1 MTSGTRLCA
10 AIAQRPHGLRSPP
23 GELHQGGARAF
34 RDAGGRRD
42 LRHGRGDIFEHSVG
56 HGGRA
61 VRSLTR
67 MSTIALFA
75 IAAALLGETQVSNA
89 QSPYSYPWCA
99 IYPGD
104 NNGPGGALSCYYTS
118 WEQCRTT
125 MFGIGGNCVQ
135 SPYYHAQPI
144 QLPRRAA
151 TKPRHHRHDRTVR
164 LSTPERLE

>member
-1 MTSGTRLCA
+1 M
-10 AIAQRPHGLRSPP
+10 
-23 GELHQGGARAF
+23 RA
-34 RDAGGRRD
+34 
-42 LRHGRGDIFEHSVG
+42 LV
-56 HGGRA
+56 
-61 VRSLTR
+61 V
-67 MSTIALFA
+67 MVPV
-75 IAAALLGETQVSNA
+75 IAAALLGETQAGNA

-99 IYPGD
+99 IPSGGD
-104 NNGPGGALSCYYTS
+104 NSGGGAMSCYYTS